1 MSDLVRELAL
11 GLARTDTDLA
21 IPADATVMLVRNLG
35 AVPPAQSVPTTAP
48 AASGFN
54 AILLDQVGRPTHF
67 CKCRP
72 AGDPR
77 VAHEVSIARAAR
89 TQAPLSAHVP
99 QSALASTPSLSA
111 GVSPYED
118 GRRYDRFVG
127 RQSTAEW
134 SATIEEIV
142 AVTERVSS
150 AVTEARPDLA
160 AELELI
166 LAAEANR
173 GLEQLVRLEVPRK
186 RRDALVRALVAG
198 GGVRTTLQHG
208 ALRPSSVLLREAG
221 WLLLGLGEFGR
232 IRTPLYDLFHL
243 LHMSF
248 AHRRERREGAPA
260 LWIEA
265 LRDASDDSTAARAIL
280 RRAVRRFDLSP
291 DSALGALA
299 YYVIDLATRAR
310 HDGDGRDALQA
321 GALDEVNRLADLLRQ
336 GAGPVAFGLAAA

>member
-11 GLARTDTDLA
+11 GLARADTDLA
-21 IPADATVMLVRNLG
+21 IPADASVMLVRNVG
-35 AVPPAQSVPTTAP
+35 AVPPARNAALTAR

-54 AILLDQVGRPTHF
+54 AILLDQAGRPTHF

-77 VAHEVSIARAAR
+77 VAHEVAVSRAAR
-89 TQAPLSAHVP
+89 GQAPLSAHVP

-111 GVSPYED
+111 GVSPYEE
-118 GRRYDRFVG
+118 GRRYDLFVG
-127 RQSTAEW
+127 RQSTAAW

-150 AVTEARPDLA
+150 AVADARPDLA
-160 AELELI
+160 AEPELI
-166 LAAEANR
+166 LAGEATR
-173 GLEQLVRLEVPRK
+173 GLEQLARLEVPLK

-208 ALRPSSVLLREAG
+208 ALRPSRVLLREAG
-221 WLLLGLGEFGR
+221 WLLLGLGEYGR

-243 LHMSF
+243 LQLSF
-248 AHRRERREGAPA
+248 AERRGRREGAPE

-280 RRAVRRFDLSP
+280 RRAVRRFDLGA

-299 YYVIDLATRAR
+299 YYVIDRASRAR
-310 HDGDGRDALQA
+310 HENGTDALPA

-336 GAGPVAFGLAAA
+336 GAGPVAFGLAAG